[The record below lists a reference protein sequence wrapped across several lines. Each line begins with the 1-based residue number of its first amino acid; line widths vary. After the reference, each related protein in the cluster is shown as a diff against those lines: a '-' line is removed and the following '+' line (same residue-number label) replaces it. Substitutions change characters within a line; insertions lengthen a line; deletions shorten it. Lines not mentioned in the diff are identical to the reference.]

1 MWYFSWVLGLLLA
14 CSLGILHILRF
25 EAQETFEKEH
35 IPVDRLTGLF
45 TKDVMLTRLREK
57 VENSRNNG
65 YPFSIIA
72 LSLEQFCQKH
82 ELCDYEI
89 EVVLRHVVDYLKE
102 ELRTGVDIAARMNE
116 QVFLIAL
123 PGATLKRAEGLAEQF
138 KQSIFDTVIA
148 PKNLKINVITGVATY
163 PDIGDNAESIAQAVE
178 QLITNVC
185 QKVHGH

>member
-1 MWYFSWVLGLLLA
+1 MWYFSWILGLLLA

-35 IPVDRLTGLF
+35 IPVDKLTGLF
-45 TKDVMLTRLREK
+45 TKEVMLTRLKEK

-65 YPFSIIA
+65 FPFSIVA
-72 LSLEQFCQKH
+72 LSVEQFCQQH
-82 ELCDYEI
+82 QLVDYEV

-123 PGATLKRAEGLAEQF
+123 PGATLKRAENTAAQF
-138 KQSIFDTVIA
+138 KQAIFDTVQA
-148 PKNLKINVITGVATY
+148 PKDLKIDIVTGVATY
-163 PDIGDNAESIAQAVE
+163 PDIGDSAESIGQAVE

-185 QKVHGH
+185 QKVHGR

>member
-1 MWYFSWVLGLLLA
+1 MWYFSWILGLLLA

-25 EAQETFEKEH
+25 EAQEAFEKEH

-45 TKDVMLTRLREK
+45 TKDVMLTRLKEK

-65 YPFSIIA
+65 FPFSIIA
-72 LSLEQFCQKH
+72 LSLEQFSQKH
-82 ELCDYEI
+82 QLVDYEI
-89 EVVLRHVVDYLKE
+89 EVVLRHVTDYLKE

-116 QVFLIAL
+116 LVLLIAL
-123 PGATLKRAEGLAEQF
+123 PGATLKRAETTAEHF
-138 KQSIFDTVIA
+138 KHAIFDQVKA
-148 PKNLKINVITGVATY
+148 PRDLQIDVVTGIATY
-163 PDIGDNAESIAQAVE
+163 PDIGDSAESIGLAVE